1 MRLDEILDAYRP
13 TITAKLLI
21 NEGIDHPEDLIISNG
36 SAGAERVVKELI
48 GLQMDPSTISIKWD
62 GFPAVVFGRDDKG
75 RLVFMDKHM
84 YDKVAKGKMDFMT
97 IKDYDQGRGADRS
110 DLWAKEERLRA
121 ALERVVPKVKDKFWM
136 GDLMW
141 SGKPDVKGSAYTF
154 KPNTVEYQVPVDSA
168 LGQRISDSVGGIAV
182 HTLIPGLGASDTPL
196 RGLEGLSDDGP
207 VVFLT
212 GEIRDRK
219 PKVSVDRKYLKAA
232 QDAIKKHGDAADRFI
247 QQLTEMK
254 AKMVLTAMGPFITR
268 MLEEGDIKTD
278 IVPRFL
284 EFLGSKLS
292 EKAAAKLLGNAQD
305 GWLYQADG
313 GGPGLL
319 AIWQLWAAV
328 TDLKIHVKRQ
338 LDDQTRD
345 GEIRAIINGADSHEG
360 YVFGAGKDKLKII
373 DRLGF
378 SAANFA
384 KHKVSSDEIA
394 KLEKMPVAAFCFGRM
409 NPPTRGHEK
418 LMDVTIAAG
427 GANSFIFLS
436 GSVNQEKDPLD
447 PATKAAFISK
457 IYPKFAKHIVREP
470 VLNPIYAANYLYAKG
485 FRHMVFV
492 AGSDRLG
499 KSAGSIEKILTGWN
513 SGPVRST
520 DNQFG
525 PGGRD
530 FVLLKFVSSGERDP
544 ESTGVEGYSGS
555 KARAAA
561 EAGDERLFQ
570 QYTGVGS
577 DIKVNGKTL
586 YQAVRNGMGISD
598 KTLPAKPAAKKPAPK
613 KVAEATL
620 TELARLNTERGI
632 GWIDTRSGQVHYRE
646 AGTHEE
652 HKDIAAR
659 IGIKMSGYTDYGPA
673 YERGLVRFVTDGYP
687 EYFEVSGNGTDLR
700 KTFPMWWP
708 LARKS
713 GVTSVDSHGNPELSQ
728 SFEMMDQMERSKLM
742 RAFGPTNEAEVW
754 DKPSK
759 KKTSKKLTASQKAAA
774 KARAKR
780 AGRAYPNLI
789 DNMWASK
796 R

>member
-1 MRLDEILDAYRP
+1 
-13 TITAKLLI
+13 
-21 NEGIDHPEDLIISNG
+21 
-36 SAGAERVVKELI
+36 
-48 GLQMDPSTISIKWD
+48 
-62 GFPAVVFGRDDKG
+62 
-75 RLVFMDKHM
+75 
-84 YDKVAKGKMDFMT
+84 
-97 IKDYDQGRGADRS
+97 
-110 DLWAKEERLRA
+110 
-121 ALERVVPKVKDKFWM
+121 
-136 GDLMW
+136 
-141 SGKPDVKGSAYTF
+141 
-154 KPNTVEYQVPVDSA
+154 
-168 LGQRISDSVGGIAV
+168 
-182 HTLIPGLGASDTPL
+182 
-196 RGLEGLSDDGP
+196 
-207 VVFLT
+207 
-212 GEIRDRK
+212 
-219 PKVSVDRKYLKAA
+219 
-232 QDAIKKHGDAADRFI
+232 
-247 QQLTEMK
+247 
-254 AKMVLTAMGPFITR
+254 MVLTAMGPFITR

-292 EKAAAKLLGNAQD
+292 EKAAATLLGKDQD
-305 GWLYQADG
+305 GWLYQESG

-319 AIWQLWAAV
+319 AIWQLWAAI

-338 LDDQTRD
+338 LDDQTRGGD
-345 GEIRAIINGADSHEG
+345 IRAVIDGADSHEG
-360 YVFGAGKDKLKII
+360 YVFGAGEGKLKIV

-394 KLEKMPVAAFCFGRM
+394 QLEKQPVAAFCFGRM
-409 NPPTRGHEK
+409 NPPTRGHER
-418 LMDVTIAAG
+418 LMDTVLAAG

-447 PATKAAFISK
+447 PATKAAFIGK
-457 IYPKFAKHIVREP
+457 MYPKFAKHIVREP
-470 VLNPIYAANYLYAKG
+470 VLNPIYAANYLYSKG

-513 SGPVRST
+513 SGPVRAN

-525 PGGRD
+525 PGGRE

-561 EAGDERLFQ
+561 AAGDERLFQ

-586 YQAVRNGMGISD
+586 YQAVRKGMGLGDNKSPV
-598 KTLPAKPAAKKPAPK
+598 KSTPKKPAPK
-613 KVAEATL
+613 KVAETVL
-620 TELARLNTERGI
+620 TEFAKLNTERGI
-632 GWIDTRSGQVHYRE
+632 GWIDTRSGQVHYR
-646 AGTHEE
+646 AADTHEE

-659 IGIKMSGYTDYGPA
+659 LGIKMTGYTDYSPA
-673 YERGLVRFVTDGYP
+673 YARGLVRFVTDGYP
-687 EYFEVSGNGTDLR
+687 EYFEVSGNGADLK
-700 KTFPMWWP
+700 KTYPMWWP

-713 GVTSVDSHGNPELSQ
+713 GVTSVDSHGEPELSQ
-728 SFEMMDQMERSKLM
+728 SFEMMDQMQRSKLM
-742 RAFGPTNEAEVW
+742 RAFGPTIEAEVW
-754 DKPSK
+754 DKPNP
-759 KKTSKKLTASQKAAA
+759 KKTSKKLTDKQKAAA
-774 KARAKR
+774 RARAKR